1 MVYQVLQFVA
11 LRRGNGRTAVEVGQN
26 FKIDQKAAH
35 HYLKTLDGL
44 GLMLA
49 LTSLARESCLN
60 RR

>member
-35 HYLKTLDGL
+35 HYLKVLDGL
-44 GLMLA
+44 GLM
-49 LTSLARESCLN
+49 
-60 RR
+60 